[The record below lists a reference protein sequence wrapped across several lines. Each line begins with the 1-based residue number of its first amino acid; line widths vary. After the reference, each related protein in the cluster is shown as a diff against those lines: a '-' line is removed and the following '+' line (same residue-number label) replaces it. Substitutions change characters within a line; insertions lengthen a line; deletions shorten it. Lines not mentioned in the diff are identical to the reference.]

1 MGGETVN
8 LETCYKNGMISIPI
22 VTGDIVITAIA
33 GNAVVTYTNA
43 LLNAVNGNNTKIG
56 NTAWLYQNKR
66 YNSSSELVNETNVSG
81 TGYISVAPGDT
92 IRIRNAGTASG
103 YQAIKPFYHDGT
115 NFVECQ
121 EGYTSFGNMTSPGN
135 TNFTIITND
144 LANGKFDFTIKPNT
158 KFSAGN
164 NLDKP
169 MQYLV
174 IQLYKADLSKLIV
187 TVNQEIEVD

>member
-22 VTGDIVITAIA
+22 VTGDIIITAIA

-66 YNSSSELVNETNVSG
+66 YNSSSKLVDETNVSG
-81 TGYISVAPGDT
+81 TNFSNNMKYI
-92 IRIRNAGTASG
+92 
-103 YQAIKPFYHDGT
+103 
-115 NFVECQ
+115 
-121 EGYTSFGNMTSPGN
+121 
-135 TNFTIITND
+135 
-144 LANGKFDFTIKPNT
+144 
-158 KFSAGN
+158 
-164 NLDKP
+164 
-169 MQYLV
+169 V